1 MQQIVVGVD
10 DSKNARAALRWALD
24 HAAPGDEVIAVHA
37 WHLPVMAGYE
47 SAMMDPEPFEAG
59 AQKLLEDVVL
69 EVVQNAEEREQV
81 TRRALSGP
89 SVEVLLG
96 EARDADLLVVG
107 SRGRGGF
114 VGLLLGSVTNA
125 IVHHATCPTVVVPVD
140 D

>member
-1 MQQIVVGVD
+1 MKRIVVGVD

-24 HAAPGDEVIAVHA
+24 QAAPDDEIIAVHA

-47 SAMMDPEPFEAG
+47 SAMMDPAPFEAG
-59 AQKLLEDVVL
+59 AEKLLEDVVL
-69 EVVQNAEEREQV
+69 EVVQTGDERDKV
-81 TRRALSGP
+81 TLRALSGP
-89 SVEVLLG
+89 SAEILLA
-96 EARDADLLVVG
+96 EAAGADLLVVG
-107 SRGRGGF
+107 SRGHGGF